1 MFPFVNVGRPPD
13 ICRTAWDIFQETPPF
28 PLLCTDSCRTIMV
41 EVVPVVGLAVVW
53 GLMALAFLV
62 DEGPDGRWVW
72 KWGA

>member
-1 MFPFVNVGRPPD
+1 M
-13 ICRTAWDIFQETPPF
+13 AW
-28 PLLCTDSCRTIMV
+28 LC
-41 EVVPVVGLAVVW
+41 VVPLVGLVAVW